1 MSCIV
6 IWYNNRA
13 ISRNWLNIFN
23 TDDMKLEELKIIDVI
38 KMPLFAEQVKTCLDD
53 LRKTRRELEAKGA
66 QFKRTA
72 MDRLAERKALE
83 PSNLAELYAKVVD
96 KELNPS
102 EWSSELRTF
111 IKGIGDAAFYRTMQ
125 LLKAEEEY
133 HAKNS
138 EQNEKDS

>member
-1 MSCIV
+1 
-6 IWYNNRA
+6 
-13 ISRNWLNIFN
+13 
-23 TDDMKLEELKIIDVI
+23 MKLEELKIIDVI
-38 KMPLFAEQVKTCLDD
+38 KMPLFAEQIKICLDD

-72 MDRLAERKALE
+72 IDMLVERKALE
-83 PSNLAELYAKVVD
+83 PSNLAELYAMVLYAMVVD

-102 EWSSELRTF
+102 GRSSELRAF